1 IAEFT
6 TGTHAA
12 QYISGATAAAKE
24 QGIQLTVSDAN
35 NDQSKM
41 AAYLDTAINQN
52 VDGII
57 IKHGRS
63 ETLEPGV
70 KRAVAKGIP

>member
-1 IAEFT
+1 MT
-6 TGTHAA
+6 K
-12 QYISGATAAAKE
+12 AAKKA
-24 QGIQLTVSDAN
+24 GVQLSVSDSN

-52 VDGII
+52 VDGIMI
-57 IKHGRS
+57 DHGRA

-70 KRAVAKGIP
+70 KRAIAKGFRLLQPM